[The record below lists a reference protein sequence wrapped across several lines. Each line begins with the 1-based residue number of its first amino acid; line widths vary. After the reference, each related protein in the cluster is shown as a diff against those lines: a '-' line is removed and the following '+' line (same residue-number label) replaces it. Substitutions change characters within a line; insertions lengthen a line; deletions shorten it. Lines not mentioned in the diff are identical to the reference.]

1 MTKVYIERQG
11 APELTPSLA
20 FWPNFRFTISPKL
33 LFRQEIAAQ
42 YQTPFFEIVSEV
54 SRADFVAV
62 PHEYFEAV
70 QYAPEYLER
79 VFALAKTARKKVLLF
94 DYSDFVETEARIPA
108 DAVLFRI
115 SAYRHHKKQNEL
127 VMPYFVEDM
136 GVRYGIAAREKGDTG
151 IVGYCGQSKFGS
163 PWRRLRARVKRL
175 AQSAL
180 LRLRRDPYP
189 AAHERGVFWRA
200 RALSLLRRA
209 GVATS
214 FIERPFYSLHR
225 FSAPLD
231 PATLRREFVENLR
244 GCALALCVRGDAN
257 ASQRFF
263 EALSASR
270 IPLFLDTDCSLPL
283 EEIIDYDR
291 VMLRVPAREL
301 ALLPARVR
309 EWWSGETPESFLAM
323 EHRAREVYETYL
335 RLDRFFAIVFDR
347 EKSPYRQTLFQIV

>member
-1 MTKVYIERQG
+1 MTKVYIERQD
-11 APELTPSLA
+11 APELTPSLV
-20 FWPNFRFTISPKL
+20 FWPNLRFEISPKL
-33 LFRQEIAAQ
+33 LFRKEIMEQ
-42 YQTPFFEIVSEV
+42 YQTPFFEIVPEV

-62 PHEYFEAV
+62 PYEYFEALRH
-70 QYAPEYLER
+70 APEYLER

-108 DAVLFRI
+108 HAILFRI
-115 SAYRHHKKQNEL
+115 SAYRHHKKRNEI

-136 GVRYGIAAREKGDTG
+136 RARYGITAREKGAEC
-151 IVGYCGQSKFGS
+151 IVGYCGQSKFPS
-163 PWRRLRARVKRL
+163 LWRELRARVKRL

-189 AAHERGVFWRA
+189 AAHERGIFWRA

-209 GVATS
+209 GSATS
-214 FIERPFYSLHR
+214 FLERAFYSLHL

-231 PATLRREFVENLR
+231 PGVLRSEFVENLR
-244 GCALALCVRGDAN
+244 DAPLALCVRGDAN
-257 ASQRFF
+257 ASQRFY

-309 EWWSGETPESFLAM
+309 EWWREQTPESFLAV
-323 EHRAREVYETYL
+323 ERRAREIYEKYL
-335 RLDRFFAIVFDR
+335 RLDRYFAIVFDR
-347 EKSPYRQTLFQIV
+347 EKSPYRRALFQIV